1 MIKINTL
8 YNHVAVFGLGITGVE
23 AVRALRAGGVKVTAW
38 DDDENKRKVAADLG
52 ADIEELIPMLDGV
65 EALVLS
71 PGIPLTHPEPHK
83 VVTVAQEA
91 SIPVIGD
98 IDLFEEARASFP
110 APSQVIA
117 ITGTNGKSTT
127 AALTAH
133 LLDESGFNVQL
144 GGNIGQSVLALSPA
158 EENTIYV
165 LELSSY
171 QIDLS
176 PRFSPDIAVLL
187 NLSPDHLDR
196 HGSMQGYIQAKWQ
209 MFENLQPGSTAII
222 GVDGSDEAA
231 LAEIAET
238 YDAIVSVRIS
248 GQAEKTAKVF
258 YLEGWLYDQDGPIVD
273 LSAIATLQGAHNG
286 QNAAAAF
293 VAALSAGADREDV
306 IKAFASFQGLA
317 HRMQPVGEIAGDNGH
332 VRFVNDSKATNAEAS
347 AHALATYEKIYWIAG
362 GLPKDGGID
371 RLRPYFD
378 RIACAY
384 LIGTASEVFSQ
395 TLSDTPHV
403 MSETLD
409 KAVPQAVSDA
419 LEAGGGVVL
428 FSPACASFDQFENF
442 EKRGAAFCE
451 LVNDQISLLGAV
463 A

>member
-1 MIKINTL
+1 MIKITAP
-8 YNHVAVFGLGITGVE
+8 YTYIAVFGLGITGVE

-38 DDDENKRKVAADLG
+38 DDDEKKCKVAADLG
-52 ADIEELIPMLDGV
+52 AVIQELIPMPEGV

-71 PGIPLTHPEPHK
+71 PGVPLTHPAPHK
-83 VVTVAQEA
+83 VVTVAEEA
-91 SIPVIGD
+91 SIPIIGD
-98 IDLFEEARASFP
+98 MELFQKARTTFP

-133 LLDESGFNVQL
+133 LLAESGMNVEL

-209 MFENLQPGSTAII
+209 MFENLLPGSTAII
-222 GVDGSDEAA
+222 GIDGSDEIN

-238 YDAIVSVRIS
+238 NDAIDSVRIS
-248 GQAEKTAKVF
+248 GQAEKSAKVF
-258 YLEGWLYDQDGPIVD
+258 CQDGWLCDQEGPIVD
-273 LSAIATLQGAHNG
+273 LSCIATLQGAHNG
-286 QNAAAAF
+286 QNAAAAY
-293 VAALSAGADREDV
+293 VAALSAGAARDDV
-306 IKAFASFQGLA
+306 IRAFASFQGLA
-317 HRMQPVGEIAGDNGH
+317 HRMQPVGEIISEDCE
-332 VRFVNDSKATNAEAS
+332 VLFVNDSKATNAEAS

-362 GLPKDGGID
+362 GISKEGGID
-371 RLRPYFD
+371 RLSPYFD

-384 LIGTASEVFSQ
+384 LIGTASEVFSH

-403 MSETLD
+403 VSETLD
-409 KAVPQAVSDA
+409 KAVPQAVKDA
-419 LEAGGGVVL
+419 LAAGGGVVL

-442 EKRGAAFCE
+442 GKRGAAFCE
-451 LVNDQISLLGAV
+451 LVNEQISRLGAV

>member
-1 MIKINTL
+1 MIKITAL
-8 YNHVAVFGLGITGVE
+8 YTHVAVFGLGITGIEGVC
-23 AVRALRAGGVKVTAW
+23 ALGVGGVKGTAW
-38 DDDENKRKVAADLG
+38 DDDEKKCKVAADLG
-52 ADIEELIPMLDGV
+52 AVIQELIPMPEGV

-71 PGIPLTHPEPHK
+71 PGVPLTHPTPHK
-83 VVTVAQEA
+83 VVTVAEEA
-91 SIPVIGD
+91 SIPIIGD
-98 IDLFEEARASFP
+98 MELFQKARTTFP

-133 LLDESGFNVQL
+133 LLTGSGFNVQL

-158 EENTIYV
+158 EENTVYV

-196 HGSMQGYIQAKWQ
+196 HGSMKGYIQSKWQ

-222 GVDGSDEAA
+222 GVDGSDETA
-231 LAEIAET
+231 LAESAET
-238 YDAIVSVRIS
+238 NDAIISVRIS

-258 YLEGWLYDQDGPIVD
+258 YQEGWLCDQEGPIVD
-273 LSAIATLQGAHNG
+273 LSSIATLQGAHNG
-286 QNAAAAF
+286 QNAAAAY
-293 VAALSAGADREDV
+293 VAALSAGAAKDDIIR
-306 IKAFASFQGLA
+306 AFTGFQGLA
-317 HRMQPVGEIAGDNGH
+317 HRMQPIGEISGEDGE

-347 AHALATYEKIYWIAG
+347 AHALATYDKIYWIAG
-362 GLPKDGGID
+362 GLPKEEGID
-371 RLRPYFD
+371 SLRPYFD

-384 LIGTASEVFSQ
+384 LIGASSEVFSL

-403 MSETLD
+403 VSKTLD
-409 KAVPQAVSDA
+409 KAVPQAVTDA
-419 LEAGGGVVL
+419 LAAGGGVVL

-451 LVNDQISLLGAV
+451 LVNEQISRLGAV